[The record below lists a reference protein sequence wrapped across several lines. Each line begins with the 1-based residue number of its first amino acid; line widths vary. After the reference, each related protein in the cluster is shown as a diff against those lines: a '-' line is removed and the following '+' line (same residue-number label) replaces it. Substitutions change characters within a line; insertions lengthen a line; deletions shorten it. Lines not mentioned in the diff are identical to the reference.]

1 MLGYRMKTL
10 LLSAL
15 MLVGS
20 LGLQTAHAAEGDVG
34 TAAYPWSNLSDLATS
49 PITYS
54 LSQYS
59 GKVVL
64 LVVFQYNCGGCVG
77 NAPKIGLLADT
88 LFKSAEGAKFQAVGA
103 EIATASYAQIQTYR
117 NSLTSNGALT
127 VNFPSVK
134 VVHDTNIAATNGTGE
149 KWKRYNSYRDTYF
162 VIGHDGL
169 IKVKVEGNRANAMS
183 KVKYDSLRT
192 ALNTALAAAP
202 SSLAPAS
209 GSRVGFRADRIGR
222 GYRFHL
228 DEVATSAVSLR
239 ILDLQGRVIRAF
251 VLSPSAPEAVWNG
264 LDAAGNAVPYGLY
277 FARTEGEGHAQSR
290 RLPLLP

>member
-1 MLGYRMKTL
+1 MKKSPLSAFCAL
-10 LLSAL
+10 LLA
-15 MLVGS
+15 GS
-20 LGLQTAHAAEGDVG
+20 LGLSVAQAAEGDVG
-34 TAAYPWSNLSDLATS
+34 TAAYSWANLSDLAPS
-49 PITYS
+49 PTTYS

-88 LFKSAEGAKFQAVGA
+88 LYKSSAGAKFQAVGT

-127 VNFPSVK
+127 INFPSVK
-134 VVHDTNIAATNGTGE
+134 VVHDTNIAPTNGTGE

-169 IKVKVEGNRANAMS
+169 IKVKIEGNRNNAMS
-183 KVKYDSLRT
+183 KTKYDSLRT

-202 SSLAPAS
+202 ASLSPSSA
-209 GSRVGFRADRIGR
+209 SRVGFRADRVGR
-222 GYRFHL
+222 GYRFRL
-228 DEVATSAVSLR
+228 EGAAVSPVSLR
-239 ILDLQGRVIRAF
+239 ILDLQGRVIRVFA
-251 VLSPSAPEAVWNG
+251 LSAAVPEALWNG
-264 LDAAGNAVPYGLY
+264 MDAAGNTVPYGLY